1 MITRSQDSNRVRFN
15 DYNPNTLP
23 IQQYKLRLLMEVI
36 NLGCIYMYT
45 NKINGKKYIGQT
57 TCSLKRRHA
66 QHVCQ
71 NETYFDRA
79 LNKYGAE
86 NFELEV
92 IEDNIFDE
100 NELNDKEIYYINKF
114 DTFNNGY
121 NMTRGGDNGTKFNEE
136 DWNKIVDLI
145 KNTSMSFK
153 EIGEKTGYTIYT
165 ISSINQG
172 ETFPSENETYPIRT
186 QRSTQKFSQDDI
198 EMVVELLITT
208 DFSFDKISEITNTN
222 WYFVSDVNRGKRKFA
237 SYGEIQFPI
246 RKNNKHTKITDELVS
261 SIVSELQRDEL
272 SEEQIGEFLNISP
285 YTVGQINRGKHS
297 ICKSMNISFPIRQ
310 KQHRNK
316 TNYSGRKINDNQLLE
331 IIDLLLNTSLSTEE
345 IARRYNVD
353 KSAINRINRG
363 VVFKPIT
370 NQYKLPIRQNKQDNL
385 QRVVA

>member
-1 MITRSQDSNRVRFN
+1 
-15 DYNPNTLP
+15 
-23 IQQYKLRLLMEVI
+23 MEVI

-57 TCSLKRRHA
+57 ICSLKKRHS
-66 QHVCQ
+66 QHMCQ

-79 LNKYGAE
+79 LNKYGTE
-86 NFELEV
+86 NFELKIV
-92 IEDNIFDE
+92 EDNIFDTD
-100 NELNDKEIYYINKF
+100 ELNQKEIYYIDKF

-121 NMTRGGDNGTKFNEE
+121 NMTRGGDNGTKFSEE
-136 DWNKIVDLI
+136 DRNRIVDLI

-172 ETFPSENETYPIRT
+172 ETFPSEDEAYPIRT
-186 QRSTQKFSQDDI
+186 QRNTQKFSQDDI
-198 EMVVELLITT
+198 EAVIELLKTT

-222 WYFVSDVNRGKRKFA
+222 WNFVADVNRGKRKFA
-237 SYGEIQFPI
+237 SHDEIRFPI
-246 RKNNKHTKITDELVS
+246 RENHKHTKVT
-261 SIVSELQRDEL
+261 SELINSIIYELQKDES
-272 SEEQIGEFLNISP
+272 SEEEIGELLNISS

-297 ICKSMNISFPIRQ
+297 ICKSLNMSFPIRQ

-345 IARRYNVD
+345 IARRYGVD
-353 KSAINRINRG
+353 KSAIDRINRG

-370 NQYKLPIRQNKQDNL
+370 NQYKLPIRQNRKDNL

>member
-1 MITRSQDSNRVRFN
+1 M
-15 DYNPNTLP
+15 
-23 IQQYKLRLLMEVI
+23 
-36 NLGCIYMYT
+36 GCIYMYT

-57 TCSLKRRHA
+57 IGSLKKRHS
-66 QHVCQ
+66 QHICQ

-86 NFELEV
+86 NFELEI

-121 NMTRGGDNGTKFNEE
+121 NMTRGGNNGTKFNEE
-136 DWNKIVDLI
+136 DRDKIINLI

-172 ETFPSENETYPIRT
+172 ETLPLENEDYPIRT
-186 QRSTQKFSQDDI
+186 QRNTQKFSQDDI
-198 EMVVELLITT
+198 DIVIDLLKTT

-222 WYFVSDVNRGKRKFA
+222 WYFVSDVNRGKRKVA
-237 SYGEIQFPI
+237 SNNEIRFPI
-246 RKNNKHTKITDELVS
+246 RKNHKHTKITNELIN
-261 SIVSELQRDEL
+261 SIVSELQKDEL
-272 SEEQIGEFLNISP
+272 SEEQIGELLNVSP

-316 TNYSGRKINDNQLLE
+316 TNYSGRKINDDQLLE
-331 IIDLLLNTSLSTEE
+331 IIDLLLDTSLSTEE

-353 KSAINRINRG
+353 KSAIDRINRG

-370 NQYKLPIRQNKQDNL
+370 NQYKLPIRQNRRDNL